1 MMTQNHLKDMTAVAL
16 MTALLC
22 VLGPVMIP
30 IGIIPVSLQVLGVY
44 LAVQVLG
51 MKRGTLAVAVYL
63 LIGFAGLPVFAG
75 FSGGAARVFGPA
87 GGFLVGFIPHALIS
101 GWFIDRFPGNS
112 AAQFAGMFLAL
123 IVLYAFGTVWLLRMT
138 SLPLEKAMQSAVYP
152 FIAIDTAKILFA
164 LFLGRALRRRL
175 AAVK

>member
-30 IGIIPVSLQVLGVY
+30 IGIIPVSLQVLGIY

-51 MKRGTLAVAVYL
+51 MRRGTLAVAVYL

-87 GGFLVGFIPHALIS
+87 GGFLVGFIPLALIS
-101 GWFIDRFPGNS
+101 GWFIDRFPCS
-112 AAQFAGMFLAL
+112 AVVQFAGMFLAL
-123 IVLYAFGTVWLLRMT
+123 VVLYAFGTVWLLRMT
-138 SLPLEKAMQSAVYP
+138 NLPLEKAMQSAVYP

-175 AAVK
+175 IAVK